1 MNKAKIKNALINHG
15 TYGKFQDLNGN
26 EYVFKS
32 YADFSAW
39 WFSVPYRRM
48 VQSLDKSTFRKL
60 DRAAT
65 QSKEARKKSA

>member
-1 MNKAKIKNALINHG
+1 MNNTKAYNKL
-15 TYGKFQDLNGN
+15 QDLNGY
-26 EYVFKS
+26 EYSFES
-32 YADFSAW
+32 YEDFSNW